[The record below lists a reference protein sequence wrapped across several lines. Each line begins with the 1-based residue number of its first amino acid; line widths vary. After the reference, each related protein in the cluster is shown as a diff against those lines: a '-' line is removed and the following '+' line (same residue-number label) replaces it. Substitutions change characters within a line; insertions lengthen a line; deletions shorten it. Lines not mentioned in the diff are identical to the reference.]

1 MKALMIQGTASGVG
15 KSVLVAGLCRLLARN
30 GVRVAPFK
38 PQNMSNNAAVTV
50 DGGEIGR
57 AQALQAFACGIE
69 ATVDMNPVLLK
80 PEADCTSQLIVRGRV
95 VGKLE
100 SARFREDRQ
109 QWLEIVQ
116 ISFDRLCS
124 QYDVVLVE
132 GAGSPA
138 EPNLRAGDIA
148 NMGFAEAADI
158 PVWLVGDIDCGGVF
172 ASLTGTLAILSASE
186 RQRVQALVINRF
198 RGYLSLLDDGLQWLE
213 QQTGKPV
220 AGVIPWLPLELPE
233 EDAPYRLGKQP
244 GKAAAS
250 LHIAV
255 ITCPRMSNC
264 DDFDPLAS
272 EPAISLRFIHR
283 SDQMQPADLV
293 ILPGSKHVAADLAWL
308 RAEGFDKALEHH
320 LRYGG
325 RILGIC
331 GGMQM
336 LGQAIIDDTGV
347 EGGGRIA
354 GLNWLDI
361 TTQMLPEKTLKR
373 IDATAAWPAAVP
385 VHGYEI
391 HYGDDHPDPALFP
404 FSHRSADGQI
414 LGTYLHGLFASG
426 AFRAAWLAEMGVTT
440 GTGEDHA
447 HRIMASLDL
456 LADTLEQHIAPD
468 LLAPL
473 LASRMRRDE
482 CANKAAMDTTNHSH
496 SSLRHE

>member
-57 AQALQAFACGIE
+57 AQALQAFACSIE
-69 ATVDMNPVLLK
+69 PTVHMNPVLLK
-80 PEADCTSQLIVRGRV
+80 PEADCTSQLVVRGKV

-100 SARFREDRQ
+100 SARFREERE
-109 QWLEIVQ
+109 QWLNTVLE
-116 ISFDRLCS
+116 SFELLCD

-138 EPNLRAGDIA
+138 EPNLRDGDIA

-172 ASLTGTLAILSASE
+172 ASLTGTLNILSESE
-186 RQRVQALVINRF
+186 QTRVTALLINRF
-198 RGYLSLLDDGLQWLE
+198 RGYLALLDDGVTWLE
-213 QQTGKPV
+213 EKSGKPV

-233 EDAPYRLGKQP
+233 EDAPYRLGNRGEATP
-244 GKAAAS
+244 GK
-250 LHIAV
+250 LNIAV
-255 ITCPRMSNC
+255 IALPRMSNI
-264 DDFDPLAS
+264 DDFDPLAA
-272 EPAISLRFIHR
+272 EPGVSLRFVNR
-283 SDQMQPADLV
+283 TDELQPADLI

-308 RAEGFDKALEHH
+308 QEQGFVQALQKH

-325 RILGIC
+325 KVLGIC

-336 LGQAIIDDTGV
+336 LGREIIDEAGMESAGSV
-347 EGGGRIA
+347 A
-354 GLNWLDI
+354 GLGWLNM
-361 TTQMLPEKTLKR
+361 TTTMQPEKTLKR
-373 IDATAAWPAAVP
+373 VDAVARWPQPVP

-391 HYGDDHPDPALFP
+391 HYGDDHPDAAIFP
-404 FSHRSADGQI
+404 FSHRSDDGQVW
-414 LGTYLHGLFASG
+414 GSYLHGLFDSG
-426 AFRAAWLAEMGVTT
+426 PFRAAWLAEMGVTVEA
-440 GTGEDHA
+440 GDDHA
-447 HRIMASLDL
+447 ARVMASLDM
-456 LADTLEQHIAPD
+456 LADTLETNIAPE

-473 LASRMRRDE
+473 LGR
-482 CANKAAMDTTNHSH
+482 
-496 SSLRHE
+496 